1 VVVLSA
7 MHGLQARYLEAVAP
21 AVAGTLGVGAVT
33 VARRLR
39 APAWAAAVAMLAL
52 LAIPAQQSVAIASTA
67 ASDSGHIGAMPA
79 GEDTRLSR
87 FLRRHDHGARYEVA
101 SATAVKAAQLIARDG
116 RPVLLLDALAASRSC
131 PWRGC
136 GPTCATATSVTC

>member
-1 VVVLSA
+1 
-7 MHGLQARYLEAVAP
+7 
-21 AVAGTLGVGAVT
+21 
-33 VARRLR
+33 
-39 APAWAAAVAMLAL
+39 
-52 LAIPAQQSVAIASTA
+52 
-67 ASDSGHIGAMPA
+67 MPA